1 MVSCCNTQV
10 HILCFWLSWH
20 FQDANT
26 ASRMLRSGLQDRVC
40 ATAASVRQG
49 LYNTY
54 YIYATYYDPCVT
66 ESTSAVAV
74 WASATAGHEASV
86 SLQLHAAP
94 RASRLRLQTRRT
106 TEAKAEGQSK
116 RSGQLGPFCGLPG
129 ALGGPHAA
137 HHLAGSADLSTS
149 LRSPRACADASA
161 GIIQPFQHSQTVA
174 KQRTV
179 QCSGGAEFPC
189 RCSMGKRA
197 C

>member
-1 MVSCCNTQV
+1 MPVPGPLVLFELAAGPCRYGPAPGAPQRLSANQSLGLFV
-10 HILCFWLSWH
+10 YSAAAGADIALCGAPH
-20 FQDANT
+20 D
-26 ASRMLRSGLQDRVC
+26 
-40 ATAASVRQG
+40 ASVSM
-49 LYNTY
+49 
-54 YIYATYYDPCVT
+54 PP
-66 ESTSAVAV
+66 S
-74 WASATAGHEASV
+74 TAGHDASV

-106 TEAKAEGQSK
+106 TETKAEGQSK
-116 RSGQLGPFCGLPG
+116 RSGHFGPSCGLPG

-149 LRSPRACADASA
+149 LRSTRACADASA
-161 GIIQPFQHSQTVA
+161 GILEPCRHSQTVE

-189 RCSMGKRA
+189 RCRMGKRA